1 LPVPLLLGNH
11 RLRGKTFDSSLTGA
25 TYSLLPR
32 VLPRHL
38 GTRQHFLEPS
48 MKRSYHSLLTRMLR
62 EAHAACGET
71 AATGIS
77 MDETSDLRA
86 GERQSRRKFL
96 QGTGSALAA
105 TAFMGLAPRAARGSL
120 QPRIAIVGAGLAGLR
135 CAHKLRLERGLA
147 STVYEW
153 DDRIG
158 GRVETLRD
166 FFANGQI
173 VEQHGEFISSEHSSL
188 RRLAHR
194 FGLHLENAGKAPSN
208 TEDVYWFNG
217 GYYTQRQLN
226 HDWHTHGWKIFNS
239 AVKQVPFPTLYD
251 NYNSTGFQWDHMS
264 VVDWIEQNVPGGM
277 DSPFGRL
284 CYEVTLSEYGG
295 PPEQQS
301 ALNLIYTLGYDGS
314 SQSGN
319 SYQPKNSPV
328 LSGTDELYHVRGG
341 NDQIIQGLVS
351 ELPEGSVLT
360 GQQLLALKLNSDG
373 SYSCTFQSGNTTTD
387 VSADHVVLAIP
398 FTALRNVDLSRAGL
412 SALKMRAIQNLQ
424 LGSTAKIQMQFTGR
438 VWNQEGFTG
447 GEYADNGAAVG
458 WECTNCQRGE
468 TGILINFPAGSQAAA
483 MPAKY
488 GLTQDEQVAP
498 PALVADTLSFLEPIF
513 PGVTNAY
520 NGLAY
525 AAFGILDPRLGGAW
539 SQYNIGQYTDFGGYE
554 GVQEGN
560 IHFAG
565 EQTSIDFQGYMEG
578 AVRSGE
584 RVARE
589 I

>member
-1 LPVPLLLGNH
+1 
-11 RLRGKTFDSSLTGA
+11 
-25 TYSLLPR
+25 
-32 VLPRHL
+32 
-38 GTRQHFLEPS
+38 
-48 MKRSYHSLLTRMLR
+48 MLR
-62 EAHAACGET
+62 EAHGACAE
-71 AATGIS
+71 ATIRQAPIDGVS
-77 MDETSDLRA
+77 EQRA
-86 GERQSRRKFL
+86 QERRNRREFL
-96 QGTGSALAA
+96 QGAGSTLAA
-105 TAFMGLAPRAARGSL
+105 TALMGLVPQAARGSS
-120 QPRIAIVGAGLAGLR
+120 QPRIVIVGAGLAGLR
-135 CAHKLRLERGLA
+135 CAHKLWQERGLV

-194 FGLHLENAGKAPSN
+194 FGLHLENAEKAPPN
-208 TEDVYWFNG
+208 TEDTYWFNG

-226 HDWHTHGWKIFNS
+226 HDWHKFGWKIFNS
-239 AVKQVPFPTLYD
+239 AVKQVPFPTLYN
-251 NYNSTGFQWDHMS
+251 NYNTTGFQWDHMS

-277 DSPFGRL
+277 NSPFGRL

-301 ALNLIYTLGYDGS
+301 ALNLVYTLGYDGS
-314 SQSGN
+314 IQSGN
-319 SYQPKNSPV
+319 GYQPKNSPV

-373 SYSCTFQSGNTTTD
+373 SYACTFQSGSSTMD

-398 FTALRNVDLSRAGL
+398 FTALRNADLSRAGL
-412 SALKMRAIQNLQ
+412 SALKIRAIQNLQ
-424 LGSTAKIQMQFTGR
+424 LGTTAKIQMQFTSR
-438 VWNQEGFTG
+438 VWNAGGFTG

-458 WECTNCQRGE
+458 WECTNYQRGE
-468 TGILINFPAGSQAAA
+468 TGILINFPAGAQAAA

-513 PGVTNAY
+513 PGITAAF

-525 AAFGILDPRLGGAW
+525 AGFGILDPRLGGAW

-565 EQTSIDFQGYMEG
+565 EHTSIDFQGYMEG
-578 AVRSGE
+578 ALRSGE